1 MKTRTWILGSA
12 SLLATLVA
20 APALAQTPPPVVQP
34 APQDPDSDAAVLDE
48 VVVTGFRRSLESAQA
63 IKQNSDQ
70 IIDSIVAEDIG
81 KLPDVTASDS
91 LARVT
96 GVQVE
101 RGGGEA
107 GRVLVRGL
115 PDLTTTYN
123 GRDIFTAES
132 RFVAIQDFPA
142 GGVAAL
148 DVYKSTSADLVE
160 GGIAGLIN
168 VRSRRPFD
176 FSGLEIAGA
185 VRGTYAGQSEE
196 YDPNANLLI
205 SNRWD
210 TGMGEFGALLN
221 VSYTQLRYLDSA
233 RFNGGGFIADI
244 NGGQVGG
251 NTALIGARYPDAVG
265 IFYGQGDRSRPSVNA
280 AVQWRPSE
288 SLELYADFLYQ
299 GFHNEVS
306 DRQLF
311 VPLFG
316 GVQFTNV
323 VLQPNSNRVQSLTAT
338 NAVRPEL
345 FQGATENQTDTYQFA
360 VGGSW
365 TSGALRISA
374 DLAMTDSKYDS
385 SIHSYDTNFASNPPV
400 NVNFDVGE
408 EEGGVE
414 FDFGA
419 FDTNNPANYIYR
431 GFFDRR
437 LVAEGDDVQFRTDLT
452 WDTGGDIFTQVQAG
466 IRVVDRNGS
475 FRNGERYSYQ
485 EPLGLNPSQTPIDFR
500 VIGGGFNGSNVQPV
514 RTWVSPTYD
523 SIRNNIAALRTLAG
537 FAQGAPDFDP
547 FQAFDA
553 NEKSYA
559 AYGQVKFEL
568 DTAFPID
575 GVIGLRAVK
584 TEESI
589 DGTQR
594 QFVDGQPPVFTPV
607 TSESDYT
614 DLLPSLS
621 GRIHF
626 SEKIQLRLTANK
638 TRTRPN
644 FNQLNPGL
652 SIDPNIDPSS
662 GRRNAN
668 GGNIDLQPIESTNYD
683 ASLEYYFSRTG
694 FASLALFQRNVSGF
708 IVNGPVDVDDPVLGP
723 LRINRPIN
731 LTDRTLKGVEAAF
744 TSFFDY
750 AFLPDWAQGF
760 GIQLNGTYIDA
771 DEDLPGISEFAYN
784 VVGIYERGPVST
796 RLAWNSRSEYLNG
809 CNTGFN
815 PGCEYTDSVTRLD
828 FSFNYTPVENVTV
841 TFDASN
847 ILGEPFQSYREYQDG
862 AGVVLGS
869 FPRDVRFEES
879 IYSLGVRFRY

>member
-1 MKTRTWILGSA
+1 MQTRTRILCSA
-12 SLLATLVA
+12 SLLAAMIA
-20 APALAQTPPPVVQP
+20 APAMAQTQPSPPPQEPEEATV
-34 APQDPDSDAAVLDE
+34 DE
-48 VVVTGFRRSLESAQA
+48 IVVTGFRRSLQTAQA
-63 IKQNSDQ
+63 QKQNADQ
-70 IIDSIVAEDIG
+70 IVDSIVAEDIG

-123 GRDIFTAES
+123 GRDIFTAEA

-148 DVYKSTSADLVE
+148 DVYKSTSADQVE

-176 FSGLEIAGA
+176 FDGLEIAGG

-196 YDPNANLLI
+196 FDPNANLLV

-210 TGMGEFGALLN
+210 TGMGEVGALLN

-265 IFYGQGDRSRPSVNA
+265 IFYGQGDRTRPSLNA
-280 AVQWRPSE
+280 ALQWRPSA

-316 GVQFTNV
+316 GVQFSNV

-338 NAVRPEL
+338 GAVRPEL
-345 FQGATENQTDTYQFA
+345 FQGASENQTDTYQFA
-360 VGGSW
+360 IGGAW
-365 TSGALRISA
+365 TSGPVRITA

-385 SIHSYDTNFASNPPV
+385 SIYSYDTNFASNPPV
-400 NVNFDVGE
+400 NVNFDVDE
-408 EEGGVE
+408 EDGGVE
-414 FDFGA
+414 FDFGG
-419 FDTNNPANYIYR
+419 FDTENPANYIYR
-431 GFFDRR
+431 GFFDRH
-437 LVAEGDDVQFRTDLT
+437 LVAEGDDIQFRTDLT
-452 WDTGGDIFTQVQAG
+452 WDTGLNGITQFQAG
-466 IRVVDRNGS
+466 FRFVDRNGA
-475 FRNGERYSYQ
+475 FNNGERYSYQ
-485 EPLGLNPSQTPIDFR
+485 EPLGLNPAQTPIDFEL
-500 VIGGGFNGSNVQPV
+500 IQTGFNGSDVQPV
-514 RTWVSPTYD
+514 RSWLSPTYD
-523 SIRNNIAALRTLAG
+523 SIRANIADLRTLAG
-537 FAQGAPDFDP
+537 FPQGDPPFDP
-547 FQAFDA
+547 FQAFEA

-559 AYGQVKFEL
+559 GYAQVKYEL
-568 DTAFPID
+568 NTALPID

-584 TEESI
+584 TEI
-589 DGTQR
+589 TVDGTQR
-594 QFVDGQPPVFTPV
+594 RFVDGQPAVFTPV
-607 TSESDYT
+607 SSENEYIDF
-614 DLLPSLS
+614 LPSVS

-626 SEKIQLRLTANK
+626 TDELQLRLTANK

-652 SIDPNIDPSS
+652 SVDPNIDPGT

-668 GGNIDLQPIESTNYD
+668 GGNIDLEPIESTNYD
-683 ASLEYYFSRTG
+683 ASLEYYFSSTG
-694 FASLALFQRNVSGF
+694 FASFAVFQRDVSGF
-708 IVNGPVDVDDPVLGP
+708 IINGPVDVDDPTLGP

-731 LTDRTLKGVEAAF
+731 LTDRTLKGVEAGF
-744 TSFFDY
+744 TTFFNYD
-750 AFLPDWAQGF
+750 FLPDWAQGF
-760 GIQLNGTYIDA
+760 GVQLNATYIDA
-771 DEDLPGISEFAYN
+771 DADLPGISEFAYN
-784 VVGIYERGPVST
+784 VIGIYERGPVST
-796 RLAWNSRSEYLNG
+796 RLAWNSRDKYLNG

-815 PGCEYTDSVTRLD
+815 PGCEYTDSVSRLD
-828 FSFNYTPVENVTV
+828 FSFNYTPIENVTL

-847 ILGEPFQSYREYQDG
+847 ILGEPFNSFREYQDG

>member
-1 MKTRTWILGSA
+1 MHTRTRILCSA
-12 SLLATLVA
+12 SLLASMIA
-20 APALAQTPPPVVQP
+20 APALAQTPVQTPPAQT
-34 APQDPDSDAAVLDE
+34 APQAQDATAVDE
-48 VVVTGFRRSLESAQA
+48 IVVTGFRRSLQTAQA
-63 IKQNSDQ
+63 QKQNADQ
-70 IIDSIVAEDIG
+70 IVDSVVAEDIG

-123 GRDIFTAES
+123 GRDIFTAEA

-148 DVYKSTSADLVE
+148 DVYKSTSSDQVE

-176 FSGLEIAGA
+176 FSGLEIAGG
-185 VRGTYAGQSEE
+185 VRATYAGQSEE
-196 YDPNANLLI
+196 VDPNANLLI

-210 TGMGEFGALLN
+210 TGRGEVGALLN

-251 NTALIGARYPDAVG
+251 NPALIGARYPDAVG
-265 IFYGQGDRSRPSVNA
+265 IFYGKGDRSRPSVNA
-280 AVQWRPSE
+280 ALQWRPSE
-288 SLELYADFLYQ
+288 TLELYADFLYQ
-299 GFHNEVS
+299 GFRNEVS
-306 DRQLF
+306 DHQLF
-311 VPLFG
+311 VPLYG
-316 GVQFTNV
+316 GVQFSNV

-338 NAVRPEL
+338 GAVRPEL
-345 FQGATENQTDTYQFA
+345 FQGASENQTDTYQFA

-365 TSGALRISA
+365 KSGPVRLTA

-385 SIHSYDTNFASNPPV
+385 SIYSYDTNFASNPPV
-400 NVNFDVGE
+400 NVNFDVDNE
-408 EEGGVE
+408 DGGVE
-414 FDFGA
+414 FDFGS
-419 FDTNNPANYIYR
+419 FDTENAANYVYR
-431 GFFDRR
+431 GFFDRH
-437 LVAEGDDVQFRTDLT
+437 LVAEGDDIQFRTDLT
-452 WDTGGDIFTQVQAG
+452 WDTGQNGITQFQAG
-466 IRVVDRNGS
+466 FRFVDRNGS
-475 FRNGERYSYQ
+475 FNNGERYSYQ
-485 EPLGLNPSQTPIDFR
+485 EGLGLNPAQTPIDFQL
-500 VIGGGFNGSNVQPV
+500 INGGFNGSDVQPV
-514 RTWVSPTYD
+514 RTWYSPTYD
-523 SIRNNIAALRTLAG
+523 SLRDNIADIRTLAG
-537 FAQGAPDFDP
+537 FPAGEPPFDP
-547 FQAFDA
+547 FQAFEA

-559 AYGQVKFEL
+559 AYAQVKYALE
-568 DTAFPID
+568 TALPID
-575 GVIGLRAVK
+575 GVIGIRAVR
-584 TEESI
+584 TEVAV

-594 QFVDGQPPVFTPV
+594 RFVDGGPTVFSPI
-607 TSESDYT
+607 SNENDYV
-614 DLLPSLS
+614 DFLPSVS

-626 SEKIQLRLTANK
+626 TEQLQLRLTANQ

-652 SIDPNIDPSS
+652 SVDPNIDPGT

-668 GGNIDLQPIESTNYD
+668 GGNIDLQPIFSTNYD
-683 ASLEYYFSRTG
+683 ASLEYYFSNTG
-694 FASLALFQRNVSGF
+694 FASLAMFQRDVSGF
-708 IVNGPVDVDDPVLGP
+708 IINGPEDVDDPILGP

-731 LTDRTLKGVEAAF
+731 LTDRTLKGVEASF
-744 TSFFDY
+744 TTFFDY
-750 AFLPDWAQGF
+750 AFLPDWAHGF
-760 GIQLNGTYIDA
+760 GVQLNGTYIDA

-784 VVGIYERGPVST
+784 VVGIYERGPIST
-796 RLAWNSRSEYLNG
+796 RLAWNSRDQYLNG

-815 PGCEYTDSVTRLD
+815 PGCEYTDSVSRLD
-828 FSFNYTPVENVTV
+828 FSFNYTPIENVTL

-847 ILGEPFQSYREYQDG
+847 ILGEPFTSYRKYQDG
-862 AGVVLGS
+862 SGAVVGS